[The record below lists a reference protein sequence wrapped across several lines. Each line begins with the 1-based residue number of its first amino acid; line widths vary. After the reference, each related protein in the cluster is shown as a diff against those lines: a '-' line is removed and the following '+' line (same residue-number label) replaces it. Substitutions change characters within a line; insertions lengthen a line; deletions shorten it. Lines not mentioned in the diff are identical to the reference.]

1 MAGPLEGLTDEQILR
16 MVNTDLMGAIRTTG
30 VPEGHGAA
38 ILRSGNAGESMT
50 IALSGP
56 VSAFFEA
63 ERTRDLEALGRCFSD
78 RAIVR
83 DEGRTVEGPDAIKR
97 WMKEAKAKYNHTV
110 EPLGVTHRD
119 GLTVVT
125 ARVAGTF
132 PNSPLDLQHLFAV
145 AGGKIVSLEI
155 R

>member
-1 MAGPLEGLTDEQILR
+1 
-16 MVNTDLMGAIRTTG
+16 
-30 VPEGHGAA
+30 
-38 ILRSGNAGESMT
+38 MT

-63 ERTRDLEALGRCFSD
+63 ERTQDLEALARCFGEHGV
-78 RAIVR
+78 VR
-83 DEGRTVEGPDAIKR
+83 DEGRTIEGPDAIKR
-97 WMKEAKAKYNHTV
+97 WMKEAKAKYHHTV
-110 EPLGVTHRD
+110 EPLGVSHRD

-125 ARVAGTF
+125 ARVAGAF

-145 AGGKIVSLEI
+145 EGGKIVSLEI

>member
-1 MAGPLEGLTDEQILR
+1 
-16 MVNTDLMGAIRTTG
+16 
-30 VPEGHGAA
+30 
-38 ILRSGNAGESMT
+38 MT
-50 IALSGP
+50 VALSGP

-63 ERTRDLEALGRCFSD
+63 ERTQDLAALGRCFRD

-97 WMKEAKAKYNHTV
+97 WMKEAKAKYHHTA
-110 EPLGVTHRD
+110 EPLAVSHRD

-125 ARVAGTF
+125 ARVAGAF
-132 PNSPLDLQHLFAV
+132 PNSPLELQHLFAV
-145 AGGKIVSLEI
+145 EAGKIVSLEI